1 MKVPILL
8 VSDRGNPIAVTPNVK
23 LSVDGKPWAK
33 AKMIPVN
40 VNNENG
46 KESGWW
52 TLEIASDEMPD
63 EFLLISATGNSAQ
76 TWRDIVRP
84 VGGGIEGAA
93 LPGLRIV
100 EVTAVPA

>member
-8 VSDRGNPIAVTPNVK
+8 VSERGNPKAVTPNVK

-33 AKMIPVN
+33 AKRTPVN
-40 VNNENG
+40 VNNANG

-52 TLEIASDEMPD
+52 TLEIASAEMPA
-63 EFLLISATGNSAQ
+63 EFLLISATGKGAQ

-84 VGGGIEGAA
+84 VGGIEGAA